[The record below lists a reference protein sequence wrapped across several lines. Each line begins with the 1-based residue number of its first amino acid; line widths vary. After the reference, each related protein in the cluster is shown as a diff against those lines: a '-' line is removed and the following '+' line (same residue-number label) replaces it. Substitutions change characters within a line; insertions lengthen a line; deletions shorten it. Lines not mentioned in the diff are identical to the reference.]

1 MKTGTLRRRSEALLS
16 KYEGSREKYQLA
28 YGITGLGELMKD
40 LAQQVI
46 DLQDKVDNQAMQ
58 LQTLEI
64 KLLQAKL
71 QHLKGQTLNR
81 GDTE

>member
-1 MKTGTLRRRSEALLS
+1 MKTGTLRRRSAALLS
-16 KYEGSREKYQLA
+16 EYEDSKEKYRLA
-28 YGITGLGELMKD
+28 YEITGLGGLMKD
-40 LAQQVI
+40 LARQVI

-58 LQTLEI
+58 LQTLEL
-64 KLLQAKL
+64 KLLQLKL

>member
-16 KYEGSREKYQLA
+16 EYEDSKEKYRLA
-28 YGITGLGELMKD
+28 YEITGLGELMKD
-40 LAQQVI
+40 LARQVI

-58 LQTLEI
+58 LQTLEL
-64 KLLQAKL
+64 KLLQLKL

-81 GDTE
+81 GDKE